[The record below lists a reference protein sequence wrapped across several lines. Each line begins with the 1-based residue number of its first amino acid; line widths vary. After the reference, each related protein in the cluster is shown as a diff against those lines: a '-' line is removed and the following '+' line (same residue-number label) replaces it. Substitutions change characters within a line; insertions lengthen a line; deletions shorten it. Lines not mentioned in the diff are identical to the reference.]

1 MELLLTL
8 VAAFPI
14 GFLIRH
20 RLVAF
25 VVYLAAHAFVF
36 TFQTLVLLVAWIGGS
51 GEGFGPYPQGST
63 AEVFSYGVV
72 NLVIFAAGL
81 GLVYLGHRLAA
92 RRRARAA
99 VPVEAN
105 MSSPAG

>member
-14 GFLIRH
+14 GFLIRN
-20 RLVAF
+20 RLAAF
-25 VVYLAAHAFVF
+25 VVYIAAHGFVF
-36 TFQTLVLLVAWIGGS
+36 TFQTLVLLIAWTGGS

-63 AEVFSYGVV
+63 AEVLSYGLI

-81 GLVYLGHRLAA
+81 GLVYLGHCVAA
-92 RRRARAA
+92 RRRVRTAE
-99 VPVEAN
+99 PIQPH
-105 MSSPAG
+105 MSSSAG